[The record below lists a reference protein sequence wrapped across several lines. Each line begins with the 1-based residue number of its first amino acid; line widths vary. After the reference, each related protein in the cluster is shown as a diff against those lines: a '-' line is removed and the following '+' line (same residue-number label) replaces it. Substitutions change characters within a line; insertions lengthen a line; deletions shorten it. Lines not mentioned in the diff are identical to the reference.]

1 MNPMISPEIQYMLLV
16 LGLFIVPRA
25 LQRFRLP
32 SAVTCVVIGA
42 VLGIGFHLFH
52 EDATIKLLATLGIVA
67 MFLFAGLEVDFE
79 ELRRGRRILIQHV
92 AVQLVLLAAGAV
104 VFFYLFGLEVRAALL
119 FALALFTPSTGF
131 ILDSLHT
138 FGLTAEERFWVK
150 AKAIASELLALAVL
164 FFTIQS
170 RDVVTLSTSAVALT
184 AMVLLLPP
192 VFRVFA
198 RVIAPFAPKTEFTFL
213 VIIALLCAFI
223 TRQLGVYYLVGAF
236 VVGLTAVRLRKDLP
250 ELSSEK
256 LLGGVELFASFFIPF
271 YFFKAGL
278 HLERENFSLRSIAVA
293 AALLVIVL
301 PVRVL
306 RVAVHRRLA
315 LREPWRIST
324 RIGAA
329 VIPTLVFTI
338 VIAEILQERFALP
351 PDLFGALIVFTL
363 ANTLLPGFFLRVP
376 PPEFETPEIP
386 REGAADEP
394 SPVPTAPQDAL
405 DDNTVPTTAPTLP
418 AASEDSSDSPTQEP
432 AP

>member
-1 MNPMISPEIQYMLLV
+1 MNLMISPEIQYMLLV

-42 VLGIGFHLFH
+42 MLNICFHLYH
-52 EDATIKLLATLGIVA
+52 NDSTIKLLATLGIVA
-67 MFLFAGLEVDFE
+67 MFLFAGLEVDFD

-92 AVQLVLLAAGAV
+92 AVQLVLLGLSTAA
-104 VFFYLFGLEVRAALL
+104 VFYIFALEVRPALL
-119 FALALFTPSTGF
+119 FSLALFTPSTGF

-138 FGLTAEERFWVK
+138 FGLSPEERFWVK
-150 AKAIASELLALAVL
+150 SKAIASELVALAVL

-170 RDVVTLSTSAVALT
+170 TDVGTLSISAAALA

-192 VFRVFA
+192 IFRVFA

-278 HLERENFSLRSIAVA
+278 HLEPEHFSLRSIAIA

-306 RVAVHRRLA
+306 RVAGHRRLA
-315 LREPWRIST
+315 LREPWLISA

-338 VIAEILQERFALP
+338 VIAEILQERFSLSP
-351 PDLFGALIVFTL
+351 ELFGALIVFTL
-363 ANTLLPGFFLRVP
+363 ANTLLPGFVLRAP
-376 PPEFETPEIP
+376 TLDFETPEAP
-386 REGAADEP
+386 RIVDPAAAAPTEAAPAD
-394 SPVPTAPQDAL
+394 PTARIEVAPGAEVDTSSPGENDA
-405 DDNTVPTTAPTLP
+405 
-418 AASEDSSDSPTQEP
+418 PTQEP